1 MTKKLPRVEGCG
13 VCILQDDIQAAI
25 EEAGRRYRAKFGVS
39 PTHVSLPPQAD
50 PAGLKLWALNLGH
63 QAGEGSDQ
71 CVSDPDV
78 DRRFRAGQSARGS
91 A

>member
-63 QAGEGSDQ
+63 QAGPGM
-71 CVSDPDV
+71 VV
-78 DRRFRAGQSARGS
+78 VGRAATNPAAVAALS
-91 A
+91 